1 MYIHFVCVRAC
12 VRACASAPPRI
23 FFVYCLG
30 LISVVFSAL
39 VFQIIVSLDIC
50 MGCPLIQAPSD
61 GGNLICNDI
70 A

>member
-1 MYIHFVCVRAC
+1 MFNSYWMYIHSVRVFIDEYYLC
-12 VRACASAPPRI
+12 
-23 FFVYCLG
+23 